1 MASTLSNSTL
11 TVTVTEKLTLNGR
24 DHGSNQK
31 ITITGVNEVSKRILT
46 CAVTPGTQIYAGGDA
61 ASYGTFVTDNVK
73 YIRIANLDDANSVVL
88 HLSDG
93 SAHHSQHLVAPG
105 QLFFLTDLSASF
117 DAAAAVGDFTGVNI
131 VRIDAMSSHASEA
144 VDIEVL
150 VASA

>member
-11 TVTVTEKLTLNGR
+11 VVTITEKLTLNGR
-24 DHGSNQK
+24 DHGSNHK

-46 CAVTPGTQIYAGGDA
+46 CAVTPGTQIYAGGSA

-73 YIRIANLDDANSVVL
+73 YIRVSNLDDANSVVL

-93 SAHHSQHLVAPG
+93 SSHHSQHLLAAG
-105 QLFFLTDLSASF
+105 QVFFLSDLSASF
-117 DAAAAVGDFTGVNI
+117 DSAATVAAFSGENI

-144 VDIEVL
+144 VDIEIL